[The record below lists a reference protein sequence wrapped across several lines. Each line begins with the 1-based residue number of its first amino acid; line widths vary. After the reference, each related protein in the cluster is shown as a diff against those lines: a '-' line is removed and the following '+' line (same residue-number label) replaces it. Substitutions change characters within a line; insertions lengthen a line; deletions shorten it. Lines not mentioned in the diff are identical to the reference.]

1 MFNYDIIKNIQII
14 KQNNKIK
21 YLAILFVN
29 ESITIPK

>member
-21 YLAILFVN
+21 NLAILFVN